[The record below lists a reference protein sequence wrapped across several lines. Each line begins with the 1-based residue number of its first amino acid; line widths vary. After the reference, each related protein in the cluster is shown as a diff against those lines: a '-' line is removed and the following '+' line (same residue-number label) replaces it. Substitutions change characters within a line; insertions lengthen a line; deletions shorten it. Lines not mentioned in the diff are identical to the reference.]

1 MQRREFITL
10 LGGAATSWPFVARAQ
25 QPAPPVIG
33 FLSTRGA
40 RDSANLV
47 VAFHRG
53 LNEAGYVEGRNVVI
67 EYRWADGEY
76 DRVAG
81 LAAELIRRQV
91 AVIFSPGQPAALAAK
106 AATTTIP
113 SVFTTGDDPVKS
125 GLVASL
131 NRPGGNVT
139 GVNLFASE
147 LGAKRLGLLRG
158 LVPKAAVIAL
168 LVNPNYSLTESLTK
182 DVQSAAAATG
192 LRIYI
197 VNATSESEFGK
208 AFAIFAELH
217 ADALIVGADPFFT
230 SRSGQLVALAAR
242 HAIPAIY
249 EFREFTVAGGL
260 MSYGT
265 SLTDTYRQCG
275 VYTGRILKGERPADL
290 PIVQPTKF
298 EFVINLKTAKTLGL
312 AVPPSLLAT
321 ADEVIE

>member
-1 MQRREFITL
+1 MKRREFITL

-76 DRVAG
+76 DRLAG

-91 AVIFSPGQPAALAAK
+91 TVIFSPGQPAALAAK

-113 SVFTTGDDPVKS
+113 IVFTTGDDPVKS

-182 DVQSAAAATG
+182 DVQGAAAATG

-208 AFAIFAELH
+208 AFATFTELH

-321 ADEVIE
+321 ADDVIE